1 MNTQSHA
8 FLQLGPWSLHRSKS
22 YVDPIWD
29 SREVYGPNEQVHKT
43 YIHMLRKPRVFQKC
57 FQLSCS
63 FAALDLLLWP
73 ITAFHFPAPQ
83 IIGMCN
89 DFSVLSFAS
98 VSTHLTFF
106 FLFFFVF
113 FIFVRCFLSVM
124 DYVKIFFIL
133 NVLIKS
139 SRKLFFFFF
148 I

>member
-1 MNTQSHA
+1 
-8 FLQLGPWSLHRSKS
+8 
-22 YVDPIWD
+22 
-29 SREVYGPNEQVHKT
+29 
-43 YIHMLRKPRVFQKC
+43 MLRKPRVFQKC
-57 FQLSCS
+57 FQLFCS

-73 ITAFHFPAPQ
+73 TTAFHFPAPQ

-106 FLFFFVF
+106 FKFVC
-113 FIFVRCFLSVM
+113 CFLSVM

-139 SRKLFFFFF
+139 SRKLFFCILFNKS
-148 I
+148 